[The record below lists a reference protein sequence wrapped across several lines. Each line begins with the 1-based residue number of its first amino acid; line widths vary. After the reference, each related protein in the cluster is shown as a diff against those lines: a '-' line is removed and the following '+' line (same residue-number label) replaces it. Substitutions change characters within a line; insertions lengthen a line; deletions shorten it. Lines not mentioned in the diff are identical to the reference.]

1 MTWTT
6 PDRGE
11 IRDLAARNLFGKSY
25 ETLLL
30 EQARAIDSM
39 NAGRLRVEVRNM
51 TARRRFGRPFAELT
65 PEQARVVVM
74 TKSRPGSA
82 VNAAVMDRASSKP
95 AAARE
100 RVAAGEDT
108 RLRWRA
114 WLPGTPRANSLP
126 GRGCGRNPGLRLLGH
141 AVPGG
146 KRTRLSPPP
155 LKSRPWEAQGRRLP
169 VMLWSTKVEK
179 GRFVM
184 NETQMISAVGYVA
197 GVSTAAALVG
207 YLIGGTSIALVLVLV
222 AVPVGMFRALRRP

>member
-1 MTWTT
+1 MLTPQPEDFESTSGPASYADFESTSGPASYPDPKTTGDDDDLDT

-11 IRDLAARNLFGKSY
+11 IRDLAARNLFGKTY

-95 AAARE
+95 AAPENESQPARI
-100 RVAAGEDT
+100 
-108 RLRWRA
+108 L
-114 WLPGTPRANSLP
+114 
-126 GRGCGRNPGLRLLGH
+126 
-141 AVPGG
+141 
-146 KRTRLSPPP
+146 
-155 LKSRPWEAQGRRLP
+155 
-169 VMLWSTKVEK
+169 
-179 GRFVM
+179 
-184 NETQMISAVGYVA
+184 GYV
-197 GVSTAAALVG
+197 GVLG
-207 YLIGGTSIALVLVLV
+207 YLALLVPILFPV
-222 AVPVGMFRALRRP
+222 AVAVAIPAFAFWAMRSPAEKRRA